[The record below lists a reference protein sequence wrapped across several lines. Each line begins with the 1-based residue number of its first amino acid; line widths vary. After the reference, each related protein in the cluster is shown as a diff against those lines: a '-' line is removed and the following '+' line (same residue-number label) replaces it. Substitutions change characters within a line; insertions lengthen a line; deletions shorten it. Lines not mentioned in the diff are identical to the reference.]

1 MLSLGCCEI
10 PLQVTF
16 TTTEKQDWN
25 MEQMTSGSQR
35 FLLNVNFKKRRK
47 DKEKPVL
54 KMKKGKR
61 VTNVIAVENL
71 TLAQKNYINS
81 VSD

>member
-1 MLSLGCCEI
+1 M
-10 PLQVTF
+10 F
-16 TTTEKQDWN
+16 
-25 MEQMTSGSQR
+25 
-35 FLLNVNFKKRRK
+35 LNVNFKKRRK

-71 TLAQKNYINS
+71 TVAHKNYINS
-81 VSD
+81 V

>member
-10 PLQVTF
+10 PLQVTS

-54 KMKKGKR
+54 KTKKGKR
-61 VTNVIAVENL
+61 VTNVIAEENL
-71 TLAQKNYINS
+71 TVAQKNYINS